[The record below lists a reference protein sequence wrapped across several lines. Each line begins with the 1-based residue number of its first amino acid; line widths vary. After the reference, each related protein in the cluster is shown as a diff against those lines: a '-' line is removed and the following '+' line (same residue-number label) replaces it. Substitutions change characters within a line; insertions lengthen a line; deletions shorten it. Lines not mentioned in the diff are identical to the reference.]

1 MNDHVTDDRDLVV
14 TRLINAPRAKL
25 FQAWTQPELLKQW
38 FAPAPVTTPV
48 VEVDLRV
55 GGANLIVMRL
65 PDGTDMEKRGVY
77 LEIVQDERLVFT
89 DAYTEA

>member
-1 MNDHVTDDRDLVV
+1 LLGRWNSAIGSAAKEPSMSDHVTDDRDLVV

-25 FQAWTQPELLKQW
+25 FQAWTQPELLKRW

-55 GGANLIVMRL
+55 GGA
-65 PDGTDMEKRGVY
+65 
-77 LEIVQDERLVFT
+77 
-89 DAYTEA
+89 